1 MFSAWEMIK
10 MQIIVRDISSNITKE
25 IFDIPFNFVSG
36 KTFIRFEF
44 YVSYILMKPYYF
56 AEGMNSAISPSREM
70 LRIKEEILNNFY
82 NWHNN

>member
-1 MFSAWEMIK
+1 MIK